1 MTQYE
6 KMARRVVEDGLIA
19 MADKCFDY
27 EGATYVVHPEKT
39 VEFVQGYA
47 DAILLGLKEL
57 LKEDKIHVY
66 DPDKLLSN
74 LG

>member
-6 KMARRVVEDGLIA
+6 KMARRVVKDGLIA
-19 MADKCFDY
+19 MTNFNGKY
-27 EGATYVVHPEKT
+27 EEDEPIIDSFT
-39 VEFVQGYA
+39 
-47 DAILLGLKEL
+47 DAIMLGLKEL

-66 DPDKLLSN
+66 DPDKLMSN